1 MFEMLVKNEK
11 TKMPTSNNTITN
23 RKLLNK
29 QSKNL
34 SMYGFES
41 QDMSVDKY
49 NKAIADTRSISTQ
62 TGGVSIIEK
71 NERQIIRPKTAKI
84 NRYVFNIIIHKD
96 QFRNNIMFKDSYLKN
111 VCIPDKETIFGWK
124 RAGDYIKWEI
134 LTTNYYVIIRYV

>member
-49 NKAIADTRSISTQ
+49 NKAIAITRSISTQ
-62 TGGVSIIEK
+62 TGGISIIEK

-96 QFRNNIMFKDSYLKN
+96 QFQNI
-111 VCIPDKETIFGWK
+111 
-124 RAGDYIKWEI
+124 I
-134 LTTNYYVIIRYV
+134 LCSKIVI